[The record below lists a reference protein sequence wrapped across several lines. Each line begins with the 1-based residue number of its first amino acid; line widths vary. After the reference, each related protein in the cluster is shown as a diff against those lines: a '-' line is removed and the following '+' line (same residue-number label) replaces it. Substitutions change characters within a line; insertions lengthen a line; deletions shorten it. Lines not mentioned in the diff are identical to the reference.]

1 MKLTP
6 AKLNKIYNNN
16 ARMIADRH
24 SKFTSC
30 IEEKKYSVL
39 VCHGSGCSSN
49 CSHEIEQ
56 EFEKQIK
63 EHKLTNVSVS
73 PVGCFGLCQSG
84 PICVVYPDGALY
96 YRLKKENVKD
106 IVEQHLMKQEI
117 PKNLAVK
124 TMFYDKGFVP
134 ISQSGFF
141 RLQKRI
147 VLRNSAISNPEKI
160 DEYIGSKGY
169 IALAKVLKMKPKDV
183 IEEIKKSQLR
193 GRGGAGFPTGLKW
206 ETAFKQKSNIK
217 YVICNAD
224 EGDPGA
230 FMNRSLVESDPFSIL
245 EGLTIAAY
253 AIGASKGYIYIRH
266 DYELAVARIKNAIK
280 QATEYGLLGNNIL
293 GSKFSF
299 DVEIK
304 YGTGEFIG
312 GEETALINVIEGKR
326 CEPRITPPYP
336 AQSGLWGKPTVANN
350 VETLANIS
358 PIILNGWEWFA
369 SIGTEKSKGT
379 KVLSIGG
386 QVKYPGL
393 VEVPFGTSI
402 LDILYVMGGG
412 MIDGKQ
418 HKSLQTGGPSGG
430 CIPAWKGDVVLDYE
444 EFAKLGTTIG
454 SGTLIPVGENS
465 CIVDN
470 CKFQLDFLVEES
482 CGKCVPCRIGLKR
495 IHEILTKME
504 EGRSNEQ
511 EVKVLEDL
519 CKHMQVSC
527 ACALGQSAPTRVL
540 SGLANFRD
548 EFMAHARDKK
558 CPAGVCKALFRY
570 IIQQDKCK
578 KCGLCAMKCPV
589 KAIDGDRNKG
599 FEINQAKCLKCGL
612 CARNCNFKAI
622 KKD

>member
-6 AKLNKIYNNN
+6 KSLKRIYDKYS
-16 ARMIADRH
+16 RMIADRH
-24 SKFTSC
+24 SKFTS
-30 IEEKKYSVL
+30 IFEDKQYSVL
-39 VCHGSGCSSN
+39 VCHASGCSSN
-49 CSHEIEQ
+49 CSHDIDK
-56 EFEKQIK
+56 EFQKQVTS
-63 EHKLTNVSVS
+63 HKLKNVTVHQ
-73 PVGCFGLCQSG
+73 VGCFGLCQAG
-84 PICVVYPDGALY
+84 PVVVIYPDGAVY
-96 YRLKKENVKD
+96 HHVTKEDVKE
-106 IVEQHLMKQEI
+106 IVENHLMKNEI
-117 PKNLAVK
+117 SKKLAPK
-124 TMFYDKGFVP
+124 TMFYDKKFVP
-134 ISQSGFF
+134 YASTQFVQ
-141 RLQKRI
+141 LQKRI
-147 VLRNSAISNPEKI
+147 ALRNASITNPESI
-160 DEYIGSKGY
+160 EEYIGSKGY
-169 IALAKVLKMKPKDV
+169 FALAKALKMKPIAV
-183 IEEIKKSQLR
+183 VEEIKKSQLR
-193 GRGGAGFPTGLKW
+193 GRGGAGFPTGVKW
-206 ETAFKQKSNIK
+206 ETAYKTKSDVK
-217 YVICNAD
+217 YVIANGD

-230 FMNRSLVESDPFSIL
+230 FMNRSLMESDPHSII
-245 EGLTIAAY
+245 EGLIIAGY
-253 AIGASKGYIYIRH
+253 AIGAKQGYIYTRR
-266 DYELAVARIKNAIK
+266 DYEVAVKRLQSAID
-280 QATEYGLLGNNIL
+280 QAYDFGLLGKNIL

-299 DVEIK
+299 DLKIK
-304 YGTGEFIG
+304 FGTGEFIA
-312 GEETALINVIEGKR
+312 GEETSLINILEGKR
-326 CEPRITPPYP
+326 GEPRCTPPYP
-336 AQSGLWGKPTVANN
+336 AVSGLWNKPTVVNN
-350 VETLANIS
+350 VETLANIC
-358 PIILNGWEWFA
+358 PIILKGADWFA

-379 KVLSIGG
+379 KILSLGG

-393 VEVPFGTSI
+393 VEVPFGTTVH
-402 LDILYVMGGG
+402 DILYKMGGG
-412 MIDGKQ
+412 MIDGKH

-430 CIPAWKGDVVLDYE
+430 CIPGWKDDTILDYE
-444 EFAKLGTTIG
+444 EFAKIGTTIG